1 MLTDLRRDAD
11 QIIQES
17 LKAVSPEAAVSRALE
32 EFAPGPGRTI
42 LLSVGKAA
50 WRMANAAVS
59 LSLIHI

>member
-17 LKAVSPEAAVSRALE
+17 LKAVSPEAAVARALE

-50 WRMANAAVS
+50 WRF
-59 LSLIHI
+59 